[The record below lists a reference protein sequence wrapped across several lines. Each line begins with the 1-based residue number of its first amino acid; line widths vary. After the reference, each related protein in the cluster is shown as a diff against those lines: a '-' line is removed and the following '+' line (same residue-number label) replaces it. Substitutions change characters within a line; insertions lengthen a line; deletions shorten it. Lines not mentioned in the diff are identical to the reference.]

1 MINKQIFLLPI
12 YILFGVLLGWAS
24 EVQKSKDSF
33 GTRLGFRSTRNPKIH
48 KFGTRWAS
56 KVQEIQRF
64 VQHSSG
70 LPKIGN
76 PKNSFG
82 SRVTSEDWKSKEFVR
97 HWGDFRR
104 MEKTKFRLVSEG
116 ASEFRRTKKTKIHF
130 NNERYAKKEVE
141 INFAFIIKIIQ
152 MTELNCKY
160 LLGICYSCQKCLYCF
175 ELSQQEPC
183 KCDKNKQPKRT
194 KYPKRGQQ
202 IYQQTFKPDSLFPKA
217 NKYLFDANDKF
228 GYNSN
233 FEEPFSYTFCSTCN
247 SQIQRYRNADKKVQ
261 QTQIKQNDNKV
272 APSDLSNEK
281 EGDDVDD
288 IEVDDDEDSD
298 LEELKVQI
306 IVKSKNIKASIA
318 KTLNI
323 KPASYEN
330 VMEKINSVVQ
340 KTLRKKVISKDY
352 IVSYKAVNARGPSN
366 ELEDES
372 DFQEFIG
379 EYKRVVIAGKKM
391 SMIVMVRDKLTK
403 KKKSH
408 KSSDESGFS
417 SAEELQGR
425 KKKKS
430 RAIREDD
437 LTKEEKTRSE
447 VISTLCEMYKCN
459 IHTTPCFIQDDRHLQ
474 LNPARLQLWAREI
487 INKGATYEVPPSYP
501 TFDAKS
507 SVSVNKNNLTTQT
520 QVSQTVPATPTPI
533 IIQLPSQLYPNST
546 QEQSTSCNSNNT
558 NSNIHLASP
567 NTLPSIG
574 DFLNSLDQKHNCNV
588 YSNFE
593 NAFLEEEITVN
604 VIRDLSDDQLRKLG
618 VVKIGWQKNIKQ
630 AAQRFEIY

>member
-1 MINKQIFLLPI
+1 
-12 YILFGVLLGWAS
+12 
-24 EVQKSKDSF
+24 
-33 GTRLGFRSTRNPKIH
+33 
-48 KFGTRWAS
+48 
-56 KVQEIQRF
+56 
-64 VQHSSG
+64 
-70 LPKIGN
+70 
-76 PKNSFG
+76 
-82 SRVTSEDWKSKEFVR
+82 
-97 HWGDFRR
+97 
-104 MEKTKFRLVSEG
+104 
-116 ASEFRRTKKTKIHF
+116 
-130 NNERYAKKEVE
+130 
-141 INFAFIIKIIQ
+141 

-175 ELSQQEPC
+175 KLSQQEPC

-194 KYPKRGQQ
+194 KYPKRRQQ
-202 IYQQTFKPDSLFPKA
+202 IYQRTYKPDSLFPKA

-247 SQIQRYRNADKKVQ
+247 SQIQWYRNADKKVQ
-261 QTQIKQNDNKV
+261 QIQIKQNDNKV
-272 APSDLSNEK
+272 TPSDLSNEK
-281 EGDDVDD
+281 EVENIDKKENHQIFSLVSSDTEEEDDVDD
-288 IEVDDDEDSD
+288 IEVNDDEDSD

-323 KPASYEN
+323 EPASYEN
-330 VMEKINSVVQ
+330 IMEKINSVVQ

-352 IVSYKAVNARGPSN
+352 IVSYKAVNAREPSN

-379 EYKRVVIAGKKM
+379 EYKR
-391 SMIVMVRDKLTK
+391 
-403 KKKSH
+403 
-408 KSSDESGFS
+408 SSDESGFS

-474 LNPARLQLWAREI
+474 LNPARLQLWAQEI
-487 INKGATYEVPPSYP
+487 INKGATYEVLLSYP
-501 TFDAKS
+501 IFDAKS

-546 QEQSTSCNSNNT
+546 QKQSTSCNSNNT